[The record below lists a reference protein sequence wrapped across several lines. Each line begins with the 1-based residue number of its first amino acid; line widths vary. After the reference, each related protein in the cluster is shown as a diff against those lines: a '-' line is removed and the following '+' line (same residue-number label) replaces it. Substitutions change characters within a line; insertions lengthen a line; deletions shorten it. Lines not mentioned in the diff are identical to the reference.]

1 MKAKHMN
8 ISNERSQDRNNGKE
22 KGKDRNNDEQDKK
35 IGQKRSEIKST

>member
-22 KGKDRNNDEQDKK
+22 NEKGKDRNNDEQDKK
-35 IGQKRSEIKST
+35 SAKRDRK